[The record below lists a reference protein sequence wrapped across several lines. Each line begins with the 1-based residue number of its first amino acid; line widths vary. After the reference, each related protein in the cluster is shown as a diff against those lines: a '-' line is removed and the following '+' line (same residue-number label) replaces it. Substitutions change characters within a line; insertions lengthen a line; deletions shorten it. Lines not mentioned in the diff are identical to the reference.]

1 MSWDKC
7 ITSGSSQ
14 LDTMASAARKKKTGK
29 IAGKATDPLQVFDFA
44 VEEVKSDLSGSE
56 EDLKEEET
64 PIVEKGKKRC
74 ASAEDDMQMAVG
86 NEVQTMLER
95 FGEDISKAIQAKKK
109 RLEAFTRTS
118 LKGSTQKLEQ
128 LWKAQQEQRQKLTQ
142 DHCQQVASLLQQWEN
157 DSHRSKEQEDKLD
170 NLFRQQQKIIQQAR
184 VIQSQ
189 KLKSIKHLYEQF
201 LQHMEDME
209 KSHQTFLMDAQAEL
223 KNEMRMLQKKI
234 LMDTQKQEM
243 ATVRKSLQ
251 SMIF

>member
-1 MSWDKC
+1 
-7 ITSGSSQ
+7 
-14 LDTMASAARKKKTGK
+14 MASAARKKKTAK

-44 VEEVKSDLSGSE
+44 IGEGKSDLSGSE

-74 ASAEDDMQMAVG
+74 ASAEDDMQLAVG

-142 DHCQQVASLLQQWEN
+142 DHCQQVASLLQLWEN
-157 DSHRSKEQEDKLD
+157 DAQRSKEQEDKLD
-170 NLFRQQQKIIQQAR
+170 
-184 VIQSQ
+184 
-189 KLKSIKHLYEQF
+189 
-201 LQHMEDME
+201 HMDDME